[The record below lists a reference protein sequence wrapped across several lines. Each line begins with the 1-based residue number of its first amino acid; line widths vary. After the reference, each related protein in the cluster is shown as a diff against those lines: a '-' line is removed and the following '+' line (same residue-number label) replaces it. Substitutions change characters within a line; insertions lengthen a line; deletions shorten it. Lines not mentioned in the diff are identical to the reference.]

1 MKKIKEKKKER
12 NNNSSDNKKNKSQ
25 KTSRVPNYIY
35 DKNSNNN
42 RRSLSKNFSP
52 QEKEFIKN
60 PNKKIGGQGT
70 FRPNIIN
77 ILEQKNNEFKKKENN
92 SENNNISNN
101 NIKNNSIKN
110 NNDIKNKK
118 IDEEITNDN
127 NKLYEI
133 YKEKN
138 NNIEKKKKFSTPM
151 SVKHY
156 LPNNFKEI
164 SRSPK
169 IEKEKLKEYKE
180 RAFKNINNN
189 LLEITDEPLLNDN
202 YMTPSNKYI
211 NNENLLFDVNTDNNM
226 KHINSAFTVS
236 NNKEFEFEPKEL
248 EENGNIFSLNKPNV
262 RGYRSN
268 SVFIPNINP
277 SNKKSSSKFKE
288 NNHLNP
294 FEYFNESIEKEQN
307 VKKTK
312 KKNDIKLKVEDL
324 DDNKSKKSE
333 SEYSISSSQSS
344 SSSSQSDSES
354 NEYDNFRD
362 KKDND
367 SMIKINIDNNL
378 KNNKS
383 DNYNK
388 DTNLNEDYEKKIN
401 ENIKNNIT
409 TSTPKGNRKNL
420 NQENTFR
427 HGSISKSIDKN
438 ISIKSPKNSLIVNA
452 KNQNND
458 KIMLSPNDE
467 YYNNLKKNFKT
478 TKGIHRSIKSMR
490 NSKNFK
496 IIEQIK
502 KEKKEEINRRNSFNS
517 QRRNSGNNISKDSK
531 TQESF
536 NNNLHNNTL
545 NNNNKGNQ
553 FNINYENSNKKGFKK
568 SKSKPIFNKNNSITP
583 QKKKN
588 ENIPHKNI
596 LKTSSN
602 MKHINQNYKKIIDS
616 LKNDKIKNQ
625 NKKYIQSHNL
635 MSDDNNLNNNMY
647 DNNIYHNNN
656 NNSNNINNNNK
667 SNNCSNENNNENNF
681 YNTNNNYNNN
691 DDVNNNNLD
700 GNNITNK
707 EDDNEESYLLLRE
720 KFIEFLKKNSNGN
733 LPNHTTEEK
742 NLDEK
747 VLRNLAKN
755 EIPIEND
762 NLDNIKCTNDMREF
776 LTESLN
782 NFKLLRM
789 KERVYEIQG
798 DKINTQK
805 FEPTRSSLLGLI
817 HLDYENENVNKGNDN
832 ILEPMELERSSIN
845 LNIRKSFIDSFKY
858 STQTILP
865 SVEQNEI
872 AKRASLFK

>member
-1 MKKIKEKKKER
+1 
-12 NNNSSDNKKNKSQ
+12 
-25 KTSRVPNYIY
+25 
-35 DKNSNNN
+35 
-42 RRSLSKNFSP
+42 
-52 QEKEFIKN
+52 
-60 PNKKIGGQGT
+60 
-70 FRPNIIN
+70 
-77 ILEQKNNEFKKKENN
+77 
-92 SENNNISNN
+92 
-101 NIKNNSIKN
+101 
-110 NNDIKNKK
+110 
-118 IDEEITNDN
+118 
-127 NKLYEI
+127 
-133 YKEKN
+133 
-138 NNIEKKKKFSTPM
+138 
-151 SVKHY
+151 
-156 LPNNFKEI
+156 
-164 SRSPK
+164 
-169 IEKEKLKEYKE
+169 
-180 RAFKNINNN
+180 
-189 LLEITDEPLLNDN
+189 
-202 YMTPSNKYI
+202 
-211 NNENLLFDVNTDNNM
+211 M

-236 NNKEFEFEPKEL
+236 NKKEFEFEPKEL

-789 KERVYEIQG
+789 KEKIYEING
-798 DKINTQK
+798 DDINDSK
-805 FEPTRSSLLGLI
+805 FDPRKPSLLGLI
-817 HLDYENENVNKGNDN
+817 QLDYENENDNENKGTDN
-832 ILEPMELERSSIN
+832 ILEPLELEKSTFN
-845 LNIRKSFIDSFKY
+845 LGIRQSFVNSFKGM
-858 STQTILP
+858 SQTILP
-865 SVEQNEI
+865 SVEKTNKD
-872 AKRASLFK
+872 KRVGLFK